1 MKECIKGNKDDVKR
15 AVDCLNEFTHNWCM
29 NCEETEKRKDL
40 MFRCEEC
47 QFSTEDGTCLIKKF
61 KNKHYP
67 NYKDFGCMG
76 DL

>member
-1 MKECIKGNKDDVKR
+1 MKDFIRGNKDDVEK

-29 NCEETEKRKDL
+29 NCEETEKQNDL
-40 MFRCEEC
+40 VFRCKEC
-47 QFSTEDGTCLIKKF
+47 HFFMEDESCLIKKF

-67 NYKDFGCMG
+67 NYRGFGSMG